1 MTAAPAAP
9 AVGAKPVVTLILPRW
24 RQHTGFMLGFS
35 VLVAFALMAI
45 LAPLLAPHDPY
56 AQDLMSRMRPP
67 VWMDGGSWG
76 HPFGTDQVGR
86 DYLSRI
92 FHGARISLFVGLC
105 VTLLSCLIG
114 TTLGVAAGYFG
125 GRVDTVISFLITAR
139 LAIPVVLVALAVV
152 ALVGSSLQV
161 VIAVLGLLLWD
172 RFAIVMRATTQQI
185 RSADFI
191 VAAKVQGAS
200 HLQIVVQEILP
211 NVVNNLLVVATLE
224 IAQAIV
230 LEAALSFLGI
240 GVPAPTPSW
249 GLMIAEGRA
258 DVFFDPWLITIPGA
272 FLFVLVLATNMTGDG
287 LRDLTAPE
295 GRNR

>member
-1 MTAAPAAP
+1 MTAAPVAS
-9 AVGAKPVVTLILPRW
+9 AVGAKPIVTRILPRW

-35 VLVAFALMAI
+35 VLVVFALMAI
-45 LAPLLAPHDPY
+45 LAPMLAPHDPY

-67 VWMDGGSWG
+67 VWMEGGSWD
-76 HPFGTDQVGR
+76 HPFGADQVGR

-92 FHGARISLFVGLC
+92 FYGARISLFVGLC

>member
-1 MTAAPAAP
+1 MTAAPMVP
-9 AVGAKPVVTLILPRW
+9 AGAKPSVTRFLPRW

-35 VLVAFALMAI
+35 VLVVFALMAI

-56 AQDLMSRMRPP
+56 TQDLLSRMRPP
-67 VWMDGGSWG
+67 VWMEGGSWN

-92 FHGARISLFVGLC
+92 LYGARISLFVGLS
-105 VTLLSCLIG
+105 VTLISCLIG
-114 TTLGVAAGYFG
+114 TSLGVAAGYLG
-125 GRVDTVISFLITAR
+125 GRIDTVVSFLITAR

-152 ALVGSSLQV
+152 ALVGSSLEV

-191 VAAKVQGAS
+191 VAAKIQGAS

-224 IAQAIV
+224 VAQAIV

-258 DVFFDPWLITIPGA
+258 DVFFDSWLITIPGA

>member
-1 MTAAPAAP
+1 MTAAPVAP
-9 AVGAKPVVTLILPRW
+9 AVGAKPIVTRILPRW

-35 VLVAFALMAI
+35 VLVVFALMAI

-67 VWMDGGSWG
+67 VWMDGGSWD
-76 HPFGTDQVGR
+76 HPFGADQVGR

-92 FHGARISLFVGLC
+92 FYGARISLFVGLC

>member
-1 MTAAPAAP
+1 MSTAPVMAT
-9 AVGAKPVVTLILPRW
+9 VDAKPIVTRILPRW

-35 VLVAFALMAI
+35 VLVVFAVMAI

-56 AQDLMSRMRPP
+56 AQSLMSRMQPP
-67 VWMDGGSWG
+67 VWMDGGSWE
-76 HPFGTDQVGR
+76 HPFGSDQVGR

-92 FHGARISLFVGLC
+92 FYGARISLFVGLS
-105 VTLLSCLIG
+105 VTVIACLIG
-114 TTLGVAAGYFG
+114 TALGVAAGYFG

-200 HLQIVVQEILP
+200 HFQIVMQEILP

-258 DVFFDPWLITIPGA
+258 DVFFDPWLITIPGS
-272 FLFVLVLATNMTGDG
+272 FLFLLVLATNMTGDG
-287 LRDLTAPE
+287 LRDITAPE
-295 GRNR
+295 GLNR

>member
-1 MTAAPAAP
+1 MSTAPVMP
-9 AVGAKPVVTLILPRW
+9 TVDAKPIVTRILPRW

-35 VLVAFALMAI
+35 VLVLFVLMAI

-56 AQDLMSRMRPP
+56 AQNLMSRMQPP
-67 VWMDGGSWG
+67 VWMDGGSWE
-76 HPFGTDQVGR
+76 HPFGSDQVGR

-92 FHGARISLFVGLC
+92 FYGARISLFVGLS
-105 VTLLSCLIG
+105 VTVISCLIG
-114 TTLGVAAGYFG
+114 TGLGVAAGYFG

-258 DVFFDPWLITIPGA
+258 DVFFDPWLITIPGS

-287 LRDLTAPE
+287 LRDITAPE

>member
-1 MTAAPAAP
+1 MSAAPVAST
-9 AVGAKPVVTLILPRW
+9 VGAKPIVTRILPRW
-24 RQHTGFMLGFS
+24 RQHTGFMLGFA
-35 VLVAFALMAI
+35 VLVIFALMAI

-56 AQDLMSRMRPP
+56 AQSLMSRMQPP
-67 VWMDGGSWG
+67 VWMDGGSWE
-76 HPFGTDQVGR
+76 HPFGSDQVGR

-92 FHGARISLFVGLC
+92 FYGARISLFVGLS
-105 VTLLSCLIG
+105 VTVISCLIG
-114 TTLGVAAGYFG
+114 TALGVAAGYFG

-200 HLQIVVQEILP
+200 HFQIVVQEILP

-258 DVFFDPWLITIPGA
+258 DVFFDPWLITIPGS

-287 LRDLTAPE
+287 LRDITAPE

>member
-1 MTAAPAAP
+1 MSAAPVAST
-9 AVGAKPVVTLILPRW
+9 VGTKPIVTRILPRW
-24 RQHTGFMLGFS
+24 RQHTGFMLGS
-35 VLVAFALMAI
+35 AVLIIFALMAI

-56 AQDLMSRMRPP
+56 AQSLISRMQPP
-67 VWMDGGSWG
+67 VWMDGGSWE
-76 HPFGTDQVGR
+76 HPFGSDQVGR

-92 FHGARISLFVGLC
+92 FYGARISLFVGLS
-105 VTLLSCLIG
+105 VTVISCLIG
-114 TTLGVAAGYFG
+114 TALGVAAGYFG
-125 GRVDTVISFLITAR
+125 GRVDMVISFLITAR

-161 VIAVLGLLLWD
+161 VVAVLGLLLWD

-200 HLQIVVQEILP
+200 HLQIVMQEILP

-258 DVFFDPWLITIPGA
+258 DVFFDPWLITIPGS

-287 LRDLTAPE
+287 LRDITAPE

>member
-1 MTAAPAAP
+1 MSAAPVMPTA
-9 AVGAKPVVTLILPRW
+9 GAKPMVTLILPRW
-24 RQHTGFMLGFS
+24 RQHTGFMLGFC
-35 VLVAFALMAI
+35 VLAVFALMAI
-45 LAPLLAPHDPY
+45 LAPMLAPYDPY
-56 AQDLMSRMRPP
+56 AQDLMARMRPP
-67 VWMDGGSWG
+67 VWMDGGSWQ
-76 HPFGTDQVGR
+76 HPFCTDQVGR

-92 FHGARISLFVGLC
+92 FYGARVSLFVGLS
-105 VTLLSCLIG
+105 VTVISCLIG
-114 TTLGVAAGYFG
+114 TALGVTAGYFG

-152 ALVGSSLQV
+152 ALVGSSLQI

-200 HLQIVVQEILP
+200 NFQIVMQEILP

-258 DVFFDPWLITIPGA
+258 DVFFDPWLITIPGT

-287 LRDLTAPE
+287 LRDITAPE

>member
-1 MTAAPAAP
+1 MSTAPVMP
-9 AVGAKPVVTLILPRW
+9 TVDAKPIVTRILPRW

-35 VLVAFALMAI
+35 VLIVFALMAI

-56 AQDLMSRMRPP
+56 AQSLMSRMQPP
-67 VWMDGGSWG
+67 VWMDGGNWD
-76 HPFGTDQVGR
+76 HPFGSDQVGR

-92 FHGARISLFVGLC
+92 LYGARISLFVGLS
-105 VTLLSCLIG
+105 VTVISCLIG
-114 TTLGVAAGYFG
+114 TALGVAAGYFG

-200 HLQIVVQEILP
+200 HLQIVAQEILP

-258 DVFFDPWLITIPGA
+258 DVFFDPWLITIPGS
-272 FLFVLVLATNMTGDG
+272 FLFLLVLATNMTGDG
-287 LRDLTAPE
+287 LRDITAPE

>member
-1 MTAAPAAP
+1 MSTAPVMAT
-9 AVGAKPVVTLILPRW
+9 VDAKPIVTRILPRW

-35 VLVAFALMAI
+35 VLVVFAVMAI

-56 AQDLMSRMRPP
+56 AQSLMSRMQPP
-67 VWMDGGSWG
+67 VWMDGGSWE
-76 HPFGTDQVGR
+76 HPFGSDQVGR

-92 FHGARISLFVGLC
+92 FYGARISLFVGLS
-105 VTLLSCLIG
+105 VTVIACLIG
-114 TTLGVAAGYFG
+114 TALGVAAGYFG

-200 HLQIVVQEILP
+200 HFQIVMQEILP

-258 DVFFDPWLITIPGA
+258 DVFFDPWLITIPGS
-272 FLFVLVLATNMTGDG
+272 FLFLLVLATNMTGDG
-287 LRDLTAPE
+287 LRDITAPE

>member
-1 MTAAPAAP
+1 MSAAPIVST
-9 AVGAKPVVTLILPRW
+9 VGAKPIVTRILPRW
-24 RQHTGFMLGFS
+24 RQHTGFMLGFA
-35 VLVAFALMAI
+35 VLVIFALMAI

-56 AQDLMSRMRPP
+56 AQSLMSRMQPP
-67 VWMDGGSWG
+67 VWMDGGSWE
-76 HPFGTDQVGR
+76 HPFGSDQVGR

-92 FHGARISLFVGLC
+92 FYGARISLFVGLS
-105 VTLLSCLIG
+105 VTVISCLIG
-114 TTLGVAAGYFG
+114 TALGVAAGYFG

-200 HLQIVVQEILP
+200 HFQIVVQEILP

-258 DVFFDPWLITIPGA
+258 DVFFDPWLITIPGS

-287 LRDLTAPE
+287 LRDITAPE